1 MYEWLVAVVTSV
13 EAAHRSECMNVSIEA
28 PEEPKHSVLRS
39 PRAPLIGV
47 AGVIAAATVIWMSTV
62 RLSEAPSLS
71 LVDAYPNTVKRSIFA
86 EVEAFSVYDASV
98 AGETKR
104 AVYARPPSRITWRMT
119 PPPASKL
126 QAWLALRSE
135 SWTQVGN
142 GVVFR
147 IGVSDGHT
155 YHELLTRH
163 VNPYETG
170 DDRRW
175 IPVAIDLTPFSGK
188 AVDLIFNTDPG
199 PPGVP
204 ADGRNDLALW
214 GEPTVASAR

>member
-1 MYEWLVAVVTSV
+1 
-13 EAAHRSECMNVSIEA
+13 MNVSIGA
-28 PEEPKHSVLRS
+28 REEPNHSLLRRS
-39 PRAPLIGV
+39 RAPLIGV
-47 AGVIAAATVIWMSTV
+47 AAVIAAAAVIWMSTG
-62 RLSEAPSLS
+62 RQSEAPSLS
-71 LVDAYPNTVKRSIFA
+71 LVDAYPDTVKRSAFP

-104 AVYARPPSRITWRMT
+104 VVYARPPSRITWRMT
-119 PPPASKL
+119 PPPESKL

-135 SWTQVGN
+135 SWIQVGN

-147 IGVSDGHT
+147 IGVSDGRT

-163 VNPYETG
+163 VNPYGTPG
-170 DDRRW
+170 DRRW
-175 IPVAIDLTPFSGK
+175 IPVTIDLTPFGGK

-199 PPGVP
+199 PAGVP